1 MGDRQ
6 HALGQFLRNA
16 VAGER
21 PSVTV
26 EVNPDLDT
34 INLRGDPNDTKFVN
48 KTNKVLRQDL
58 PLAANHF
65 STGLSTV
72 YWLGPD
78 EWLIVTPAG
87 ERPTLPTLLDDALQ
101 GMHASLNVLT
111 GGQVAMRISGDNA
124 VALLAKGC
132 TLDLH
137 PQTFLAGQCAQTGLA
152 KAGILLS
159 KVDNKI
165 DNSPTFDLIVRRSF
179 AEYLALWLE
188 RAGMEFGIQ
197 FTYQQGRGT

>member
-1 MGDRQ
+1 MSEQRQ
-6 HALGQFLRNA
+6 HALGQFLRTA
-16 VAGER
+16 VAGEK

-26 EVNPDLDT
+26 EVNPALDY
-34 INLRGDPNDTKFVN
+34 INLRGDPADRTFVSAAN
-48 KTNKVLRQDL
+48 KILRQDL
-58 PLAANHF
+58 PLEANTF

-78 EWLIVTPAG
+78 EWLITSAAG
-87 ERPTLPTLLDDALQ
+87 ERRTLPTLLDDAL
-101 GMHASLNVLT
+101 GNMHASLNVLN

-137 PQTFLAGQCAQTGLA
+137 PKTFLTGQCAQTGLA

-159 KVDNKI
+159 RVD
-165 DNSPTFDLIVRRSF
+165 DNPTFDLIVRRSF

-188 RAGMEFGIQ
+188 RAGKEFGIQ
-197 FTYQQGRGT
+197 FTY